1 MKKLFFAI
9 ILGIVALPCMADN
22 DSTTVASFSVTP
34 ATTRDTIIA
43 NIGDTLLFAE
53 FTVTQINMKSTI
65 EMYIV
70 GSNRE
75 QWILEKETITDSIGT
90 VKVWYAP
97 NAVGSHSARLSF
109 SCTKALNSFTS
120 RSLSGVCIDPE
131 NMPTIILENAPLP
144 QFTAQVGKTASDT
157 LKFSSENCVDF
168 INTSIS
174 PAGTG
179 FTIIGTM
186 FPKNWEGRLPID
198 FSPTQEGTFSATISL
213 TTKYG
218 ETKTVVVTGVAT
230 AADPT
235 EQDWTTSFNWDMND
249 PLSLLRE
256 DFESLTTDDH
266 NKTLKISRWQNVVT
280 LGSRPWYGYLERD
293 VPLVGNIEERCAK
306 ATGFVFG
313 KSEIDSAEMW
323 LVTPPLDFVNAKSK
337 IFTFRVRGDY
347 MFDNHN
353 STIGLYYIDT
363 VPGEDLLMQ
372 QIEVDMPTTSDQ
384 NGEWFEFHIDL
395 SGQNIADVFFM
406 GFRYNGQF
414 GNTNSVVYYI
424 DDVSW
429 GRTDIP
435 VISTDSTQLTAITA
449 PSVALAL
456 DSVTVTTKNLEEC
469 VSLTL
474 GGDHKS
480 KFKLSADTLGLSGGR
495 FAVTFQSD
503 DLGVHEAYVKLS
515 SRGAADKYVPMA
527 VLVKDA
533 SAVSS
538 TSIDRTFVWTDHN
551 TLCIQS
557 EQAHNVALYTTD
569 GRCLWTG
576 NAASVNIAL
585 PATGVYLVKID
596 GEIVKIAAH

>member
-1 MKKLFFAI
+1 MKKIFFAI
-9 ILGIVALPCMADN
+9 ALGFVALPCLAD
-22 DSTTVASFSVTP
+22 DTTTEASFSVTP
-34 ATTRDTIIA
+34 TTTRDTIA
-43 NIGDTLLFAE
+43 SVGDKLLIAE
-53 FTVTQINMKSTI
+53 FSVTQLNMKSTI
-65 EMYIV
+65 EVNLI
-70 GSNRE
+70 GANCK
-75 QWILEKETITDSIGT
+75 QWLLEKETITDSIGT
-90 VKVWYAP
+90 VKLWYAP
-97 NAVGSHSARLSF
+97 NAVGSHSASVSF
-109 SCTKALNSFTS
+109 SCTKALKSFTLV
-120 RSLSGVCIDPE
+120 SLSGVCIDSE
-131 NMPTIILENAPLP
+131 NVPTIMLETTSLP
-144 QFTAQVGKTASDT
+144 QFTAQVDKTVSDT
-157 LKFSSENCVDF
+157 LKFSSENCVDYVYA
-168 INTSIS
+168 SIS

-179 FTIIGTM
+179 FTIGQSI
-186 FPKNWEGRLPID
+186 FLKNTEEKLPIY
-198 FSPTQEGTFSATISL
+198 FSPTKEGTYSATISL
-213 TTKYG
+213 TTKGG

-235 EQDWTTSFNWDMND
+235 KQDWATVFNWDMND

-280 LGSRPWYGYLERD
+280 LGSRPWYGFLERSSLLSND
-293 VPLVGNIEERCAK
+293 IKERCAK
-306 ATGFVFG
+306 ATGFVFE

-363 VPGEDLLMQ
+363 VPGEDLLIQ

-384 NGEWFEFHIDL
+384 NGEWYEFHIDL
-395 SGQNIADVFFM
+395 TDQNISDVFFM

-435 VISTDSTQLTAITA
+435 TISTDSTQLTAITA
-449 PSVALAL
+449 PSVAITL

-469 VSLTL
+469 VTLSL

-480 KFKLSADTLGLSGGR
+480 KFKLSTDTLGIEGGR
-495 FAVTFQSD
+495 FAVSFQSD
-503 DLGVHEAYVKLS
+503 DLGVHEAYVKIS

-527 VLVKDA
+527 VLVKDVT
-533 SAVSS
+533 AVAS

-576 NAASVNIAL
+576 NAASANIAL
-585 PATGVYLVKID
+585 PTAGVYLVKID
-596 GEIVKIAAH
+596 GEVMKIAAH